1 MCKISCIHFKEENI
15 NGKFNLTI
23 TKDDQ
28 IIVYY
33 YSGRRSAQ
41 TTFVLTKL
49 LDYNNVKKNDGAWTE

>member
-1 MCKISCIHFKEENI
+1 
-15 NGKFNLTI
+15 LTI

-33 YSGRRSAQ
+33 YSGGRSAQ

-49 LDYNNVKKNDGAWTE
+49 LDYNNVKKTMALGRNEVVLIIYVLERHSLTVLR